1 MAPLW
6 VFGGHGCSHCWAAH
20 AGHPIGASSPPCTT
34 NLAPAD
40 EAQSSFETLSI
51 VFAIVASRISP
62 PSPPQKSL
70 LILPQQ
76 RKEFSPVSLA
86 ERLKSPADLT
96 RTLTSS
102 AASLG
107 FPEQSLGEDE
117 KPLESSGLSIR
128 GAGLVY
134 PSEDRGEGSTE
145 SVSELPW
152 DLLHWEAVRDRAV
165 PSSPAVYRCPSI
177 NIDNRKTREACWKR
191 RINVGQET
199 DSLRSMVGW
208 WTTNRTFVLSSTFII
223 TILIGNRI
231 YCNSFNIV
239 NPVDILH
246 QELLS
251 NWLLPSPPS
260 VCSSSLINVRPDL
273 LLCKSRG
280 RPGGS
285 LGSSLR
291 CHPG

>member
-6 VFGGHGCSHCWAAH
+6 VLGGHGCSHCWAAH

-40 EAQSSFETLSI
+40 ETQSSFETLSI
-51 VFAIVASRISP
+51 AFAIVAGRISP

-70 LILPQQ
+70 LILPQL

-107 FPEQSLGEDE
+107 FPEKSLGEDE

-134 PSEDRGEGSTE
+134 PSDDRGEGSAE
-145 SVSELPW
+145 GVSELPW
-152 DLLHWEAVRDRAV
+152 DLLNWEAVRDRAV
-165 PSSPAVYRCPSI
+165 PSSPAVNGSPSI
-177 NIDNRKTREACWKR
+177 NIDNRKTRAARWKR
-191 RINVGQET
+191 RINIGQKT
-199 DSLRSMVGW
+199 D
-208 WTTNRTFVLSSTFII
+208 
-223 TILIGNRI
+223 
-231 YCNSFNIV
+231 
-239 NPVDILH
+239 
-246 QELLS
+246 
-251 NWLLPSPPS
+251 
-260 VCSSSLINVRPDL
+260 
-273 LLCKSRG
+273 
-280 RPGGS
+280 
-285 LGSSLR
+285 
-291 CHPG
+291 